1 MLQTNDVLDRV
12 KAVQGITSEY
22 RLCRVV
28 GVTDQ
33 TLARWRKGLAPSDEY
48 AAKLAQL
55 AQLDVGLVVASL
67 AAERAKDPTLQA
79 VFSDIAR
86 RLQLLDVANLAAV
99 LGGADKPRTPMNAS
113 S

>member
-1 MLQTNDVLDRV
+1 MITTNDVLDRV

-67 AAERAKDPTLQA
+67 ASERSKDPTLQA
-79 VFSDIAR
+79 VFADIAR
-86 RLQLLDVANLAAV
+86 RLQLLDVANLAA
-99 LGGADKPRTPMNAS
+99 LFKDREQAKTT
-113 S
+113 

>member
-1 MLQTNDVLDRV
+1 MITTNDVLNRV

-67 AAERAKDPTLQA
+67 AAERSKDPTMQA

-86 RLQLLDVANLAAV
+86 RLQLLDVANLAAL
-99 LGGADKPRTPMNAS
+99 LGGTESRKTPMNANS
-113 S
+113 

>member
-1 MLQTNDVLDRV
+1 MITTNDVLDRV

-48 AAKLAQL
+48 AAKLANL
-55 AQLDVGLVVASL
+55 ARLDPGFVVASL
-67 AAERAKDPTLQA
+67 AAERSKDPTISA
-79 VFSDIAR
+79 VFADIAR

-99 LGGADKPRTPMNAS
+99 LGGLNQAQTPMNTS